1 LTYVVVRPSK
11 TLIPTLATMPSSSDR
26 LAQRL
31 GSLFALF
38 GVILGALVAHGPVHD
53 FLERQRHLDFWHTAL
68 FYQWVH
74 ALALLA
80 VGQGRSARRGTIICW
95 LIGIVFFSGSLYILA
110 LDSNQK
116 WAGPLTPLGGL
127 FLIAGWLWLWI
138 NLLKK
143 SS

>member
-1 LTYVVVRPSK
+1 MAP
-11 TLIPTLATMPSSSDR
+11 SSDR
-26 LAQRL
+26 LALRL
-31 GSLFALF
+31 GALFALF
-38 GVILGALVAHGPVHD
+38 GVILGAMAAHGPVRD
-53 FLERQRHLDFWHTAL
+53 FLEGKGRLDFWHTAL

-95 LIGIVFFSGSLYILA
+95 LIGVVLFSGSLYILA
-110 LDSNQK
+110 LDSGQK

-127 FLIAGWLWLWI
+127 FLIAGWFWLWL

>member
-1 LTYVVVRPSK
+1 
-11 TLIPTLATMPSSSDR
+11 MPSMAPTFDR

-31 GSLFALF
+31 GALFALF
-38 GVILGALVAHGPVHD
+38 GVILGAMAAHGSVHD
-53 FLERQRHLDFWHTAL
+53 FLDRQEHLDYWHTAL

-74 ALALLA
+74 ALALLI
-80 VGQGRSARRGTIICW
+80 VGQSPSTQRRTVVCW
-95 LIGIVFFSGSLYILA
+95 LIGVVLFCGSLYILA

-127 FLIAGWLWLWI
+127 FLIVGWILLWI
-138 NLLKK
+138 NLIKK